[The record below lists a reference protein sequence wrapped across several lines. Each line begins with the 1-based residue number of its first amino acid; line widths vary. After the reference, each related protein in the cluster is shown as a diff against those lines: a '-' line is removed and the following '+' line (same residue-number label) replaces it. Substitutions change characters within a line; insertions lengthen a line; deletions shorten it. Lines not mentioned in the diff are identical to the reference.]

1 MHSVMYVLDIFLG
14 FLEFMMSVYALISLL
29 IFFRVL
35 NPYGRIVGMV
45 WQNMVGLFEPL
56 MQPIRRLLPPYR
68 GFDWSFLVLY
78 LLIVL
83 TRSLL
88 REYSFVG
95 PVGM

>member
-1 MHSVMYVLDIFLG
+1 MHSIMYVFDIFLG
-14 FLEFMMSVYALISLL
+14 FLEFMMGIYAILSLL

-45 WQNMVGLFEPL
+45 WTNVVGLFEPL

-78 LLIVL
+78 LFIVL
-83 TRSLL
+83 TRSVL
-88 REYSFVG
+88 REYGLVG
-95 PVGM
+95 PIGF